1 MKKVV
6 KIIVLFVVVL
16 AVLIGVLVGKD
27 LLMEKKLEKEMDSVY
42 DLINKDKVDAKE
54 VNKKL
59 DRTVTTGEYKK
70 IEKALKNYLK
80 DVITTTDSLTSLLND
95 EKMTAVLSIENIKKD
110 QKEFKESLAYLKET
124 KDSLSSS
131 FNQLNSLLEKDT
143 MLSYFKKEKID
154 ESYKEDYKELVQEEK
169 EELKAMQKELKTAL
183 EQINTLL
190 DAEEKILILLKENPN
205 DWKIT
210 NGQIEFYEQKLLDKY
225 NSYYDEIAKISEE

>member
-42 DLINKDKVDAKE
+42 DLINKDKVDTKE

-95 EKMTAVLSIENIKKD
+95 EKMTAVLSIKNIKKD

-143 MLSYFKKEKID
+143 ILSYFKKEKID
-154 ESYKEDYKELVQEEK
+154 ESYKEDYEELVQEEK

-205 DWKIT
+205 DWKIID
-210 NGQIEFYEQKLLDKY
+210 GQIEFYEQKLLDKY

>member
-42 DLINKDKVDAKE
+42 DLINKDKVDTKE

-80 DVITTTDSLTSLLND
+80 DVITTTNSLTSLLND

>member
-42 DLINKDKVDAKE
+42 DLINKDKVDTKE

-70 IEKALKNYLK
+70 IEKDLKNYLK
-80 DVITTTDSLTSLLND
+80 DVITTTNSLTSLLND

-131 FNQLNSLLEKDT
+131 FNQLNFLLEKDT

-205 DWKIT
+205 DWKIA

-225 NSYYDEIAKISEE
+225 NSYYDETAKISEE

>member
-1 MKKVV
+1 MKKAV
-6 KIIVLFVVVL
+6 KIIVLCVAVL
-16 AVLIGVLVGKD
+16 AVVLGVLVGKD

-42 DLINKDKVDAKE
+42 DLINKDKVDTKE

-80 DVITTTDSLTSLLND
+80 DVITTTDTLTSLLND
-95 EKMTAVLSIENIKKD
+95 EKMTTVLSIENIKKD

-154 ESYKEDYKELVQEEK
+154 ESYKEEYDELIQEET
-169 EELKAMQKELKTAL
+169 EELKAAQKELKTAL
-183 EQINTLL
+183 EQMNTLL
-190 DAEEKILILLKENPN
+190 DAEEKMLMLLKENPN

>member
-6 KIIVLFVVVL
+6 KIIVLCVVVFVVF
-16 AVLIGVLVGKD
+16 IGVLVGKD
-27 LLMEKKLEKEMDSVY
+27 LLMEKKLEKEIDSVY
-42 DLINKDKVDAKE
+42 DLINKDKVDTKE

-80 DVITTTDSLTSLLND
+80 DVITTTDTLTSLLND
-95 EKMTAVLSIENIKKD
+95 EKMTEVLSIENIKKD

-131 FNQLNSLLEKDT
+131 FNQLKSLLEKDT

-154 ESYKEDYKELVQEEK
+154 ASYKEEYEELVQEEQ
-169 EELKAMQKELKTAL
+169 EELKATQKELKTAL

-205 DWKIT
+205 SWKIT

>member
-42 DLINKDKVDAKE
+42 DLINKDKVDTKE

-70 IEKALKNYLK
+70 IEKALKIYLK
-80 DVITTTDSLTSLLND
+80 DVITTTNSLTSLLND

-131 FNQLNSLLEKDT
+131 FNQLNFLLEKDT